1 MSADDIMLEVMC
13 EWIVVALKTIEPRG
27 LTSYELCVMFPD
39 AGTLVYSG
47 LGTLTHAGRVH
58 AVGGYD
64 RSKDLRELRW
74 RLGPARSEST

>member
-1 MSADDIMLEVMC
+1 MIMSADADTMAEVLC
-13 EWIVVALKTIEPRG
+13 EGIVLALKTVEPRG
-27 LTSYELCVMFPD
+27 LTSYELCVIFPD

-47 LGTLTHAGRVH
+47 LGALTHANRVH

-74 RLGPARSEST
+74 RIGPAPR